1 VQPRCVGSAVVTTAL
16 CKAHQSIDA
25 LSQTDDCHLLSS
37 CRPCR
42 RQPGVEYVLDY
53 VLERKRV
60 DDMAGSIKSRRY
72 DRQKFN
78 MNMCGLRHLVYLVEG
93 NPDTLG
99 NESGR
104 HHTPSVSDT
113 ACPAPQHS
121 RLHASATCML
131 YQPNALLSCISWHKE
146 NICMTC
152 HAMGTIHRANLA
164 SLSRSVML
172 GGFYT
177 TESSGKFGHKS

>member
-1 VQPRCVGSAVVTTAL
+1 M
-16 CKAHQSIDA
+16 
-25 LSQTDDCHLLSS
+25 
-37 CRPCR
+37 
-42 RQPGVEYVLDY
+42 EYVLDY

-104 HHTPSVSDT
+104 HHTPSVCNTST
-113 ACPAPQHS
+113 CSKKLQANVS
-121 RLHASATCML
+121 CML
-131 YQPNALLSCISWHKE
+131 YQVNARLHVLL
-146 NICMTC
+146 T
-152 HAMGTIHRANLA
+152 
-164 SLSRSVML
+164 
-172 GGFYT
+172 
-177 TESSGKFGHKS
+177 

>member
-1 VQPRCVGSAVVTTAL
+1 MHRRVFLPVHTIMLCSAASL
-16 CKAHQSIDA
+16 CRPCCCHDSPLHLHQSIGA
-25 LSQTDDCHLLSS
+25 LSQRGDCHLHSS

-42 RQPGVEYVLDY
+42 RHPGVEYVLDY

-104 HHTPSVSDT
+104 HHTPPSVPDT
-113 ACPAPQHS
+113 AHPAMQHN
-121 RLHASATCML
+121 RLHASASCML
-131 YQPNALLSCISWHKE
+131 CKLNAQ
-146 NICMTC
+146 
-152 HAMGTIHRANLA
+152 IHILA
-164 SLSRSVML
+164 Q
-172 GGFYT
+172 
-177 TESSGKFGHKS
+177 GKHIHDL

>member
-1 VQPRCVGSAVVTTAL
+1 
-16 CKAHQSIDA
+16 
-25 LSQTDDCHLLSS
+25 
-37 CRPCR
+37 
-42 RQPGVEYVLDY
+42 VEYVLDY

-104 HHTPSVSDT
+104 HHTPSAFNTSTSSNRLQANVS
-113 ACPAPQHS
+113 
-121 RLHASATCML
+121 CML
-131 YQPNALLSCISWHKE
+131 Y
-146 NICMTC
+146 
-152 HAMGTIHRANLA
+152 
-164 SLSRSVML
+164 
-172 GGFYT
+172 
-177 TESSGKFGHKS
+177 